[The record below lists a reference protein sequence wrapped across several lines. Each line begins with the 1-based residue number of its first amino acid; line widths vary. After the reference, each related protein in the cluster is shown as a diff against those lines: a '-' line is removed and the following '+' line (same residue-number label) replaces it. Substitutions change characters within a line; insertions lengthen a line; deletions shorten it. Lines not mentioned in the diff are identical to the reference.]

1 MCKETGFGGAKSSSE
16 ELTTLG
22 NNLCGDIVAGGDMLL
37 YELFIAWDIQ
47 SGTELVIIGVVST
60 GGSKTGTTD
69 PKQIWLGD
77 DDTGET
83 DFFPSSV

>member
-1 MCKETGFGGAKSSSE
+1 MQKFLKVIE
-16 ELTTLG
+16 
-22 NNLCGDIVAGGDMLL
+22 V

-60 GGSKTGTTD
+60 GGSKTGTID

-77 DDTGET
+77 DDTCET
-83 DFFPSSV
+83 YFFPSFV